1 MRLAGGGSL
10 AAARWW
16 QPPPNNGIKK
26 MDYIAEY
33 SRKADQ
39 LLLWLEKETNLRSN
53 YARMLCGAEEG
64 TLLEFISKMISPKH
78 ILEIGTFTGYSAIC
92 LARGLRDGGRLDA
105 LEINDELADLI
116 LTAFERANLSHCTN
130 LILGDALEIIP
141 TLDCTYDLVFMDA
154 NKRDY
159 IKYYNAFIDKVRSG
173 GFIIADNVLWS
184 GKVLSGNPTEMPHD
198 PQTMGIHAFNQM
210 ISQDPRVENVII
222 PLRDGINLIRKK

>member
-1 MRLAGGGSL
+1 
-10 AAARWW
+10 
-16 QPPPNNGIKK
+16 

-33 SRKADQ
+33 SRRPDS
-39 LLLWLEKETNLRSN
+39 LLLWLEKQTNLRSN

-64 TLLEFISKMISPKH
+64 ALLEFISRMITPER

-92 LARGLRDGGRLDA
+92 LARGLKEGGKLDA

-116 LTAFERANLSHCTN
+116 LTAFDKAGLSSSINL
-130 LILGDALEIIP
+130 LLGDALEILP
-141 TLDCTYDLVFMDA
+141 SLNCTYDLVFMDA

-159 IKYYNAFIDKVRSG
+159 IKYYNAFIEKVRSG

-184 GKVLSGNPTEMPHD
+184 GKVLTGNPASMPHD
-198 PQTMGIHAFNQM
+198 PQTMGIHNFNQM
-210 ISQDPRVENVII
+210 IAEDPRVENVII